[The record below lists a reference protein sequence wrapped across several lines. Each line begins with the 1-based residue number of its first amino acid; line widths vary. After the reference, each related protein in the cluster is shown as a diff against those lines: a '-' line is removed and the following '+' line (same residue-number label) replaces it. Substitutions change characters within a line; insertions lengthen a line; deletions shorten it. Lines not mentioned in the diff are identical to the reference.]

1 MRSNSY
7 LDSVKPS
14 KLKLH
19 GHSRSNKQTCKVIP
33 FMSLLEC
40 GEAESYDFEFGETD
54 RAVVSDNLS

>member
-1 MRSNSY
+1 MRSNQ
-7 LDSVKPS
+7 PS

-19 GHSRSNKQTCKVIP
+19 GHLRSNKQTCKVIP